1 MAAATVLSPVPE
13 RRAMD
18 TEVRF
23 REVQRVRRS
32 VFGVLLGA
40 QAVIALA
47 GVVRD
52 RRTARAALRR
62 LLGVGAVALLLG
74 SIRLY
79 TEVRDDGVY
88 VKFAP
93 LHRSFRRIRFGDIED
108 VQAAG
113 YSPLRY
119 GGWGI
124 RWRPSGVAYTVSGTS
139 GVRLERTNGT
149 SAFVGSDRPDEL
161 LAAVQDA
168 TAREV

>member
-1 MAAATVLSPVPE
+1 
-13 RRAMD
+13 MD

-23 REVQRVRRS
+23 REVQRLRRS
-32 VFGVLLGA
+32 RVWALLGA
-40 QAVIALA
+40 QAVLALA
-47 GVVRD
+47 GCARGRWS
-52 RRTARAALRR
+52 RRETARRLAA
-62 LLGVGAVALLLG
+62 VGAVALLLR
-74 SIRLY
+74 SVRLY

-108 VQAAG
+108 VQATG

-124 RWRPSGVAYTVSGTS
+124 RWRPSGIAYTVSGAS
-139 GVRLERTNGT
+139 GVRLARTTGD
-149 SAFVGSDRPDEL
+149 SVFVGSDRPDEL
-161 LAAVQDA
+161 LAAIQDA